1 MVCANYD
8 FTGSPLEGLI
18 KPYVIVKKAGKKIG
32 VIGLLTDI
40 SRVVDRRLVGGL
52 EYQEPAPVLNRCAA
66 ELKEAGC
73 DLIICLSHLG
83 YVDDCETAAL
93 TEDVDVFVGG
103 HSHTRLDEMTVV
115 RNKDGDDVVVV
126 QDGKWG
132 LAIGKL
138 SVSF

>member
-1 MVCANYD
+1 M
-8 FTGSPLEGLI
+8 
-18 KPYVIVKKAGKKIG
+18 
-32 VIGLLTDI
+32 
-40 SRVVDRRLVGGL
+40 
-52 EYQEPAPVLNRCAA
+52 
-66 ELKEAGC
+66 
-73 DLIICLSHLG
+73 
-83 YVDDCETAAL
+83 
-93 TEDVDVFVGG
+93 DVFVGG